1 MLGFYLELMTV
12 SFYLDGKDS
21 WELEA
26 QKQYNSEGEVIPM
39 EQHCETWEPR
49 NHTALRWDSVLRE
62 GHSQTLKSR
71 NHRAVRWNNVPRE
84 GHLKTWEFRNRTA
97 LKTSSPLYISTFFLF
112 SSLLFGFFQ

>member
-49 NHTALRWDSVLRE
+49 NHTALRWDSV
-62 GHSQTLKSR
+62 
-71 NHRAVRWNNVPRE
+71 PRE
-84 GHLKTWEFRNRTA
+84 GLPETQELRNKIA
-97 LKTSSPLYISTFFLF
+97 LRG
-112 SSLLFGFFQ
+112 SLLSRGIAAPRGGSPQLS